1 MRLFDFC
8 SIPYNETDTDYTTTC
23 MWCATQDKL
32 SVSKE
37 EGHVFQCWY
46 CKETG
51 NAISLM
57 RKFYETLPPLTMRA
71 AKTFC
76 VIKKGVIP
84 QTLRSEGVKYDGL
97 DYWFPIRN
105 PRKDIIAL
113 HKYNTTT
120 NITYSSPKPWN
131 CSILGL
137 GSLTGNKEIWV
148 AEGHADYLVLR
159 AVLDKSPNP
168 PDLLGTAGSAFSS
181 NYLYLL
187 DSKEVVLLFD
197 NDEAGD
203 HGVQSIS
210 KRIKSGGHSIINLHC
225 IDWSRITVPNHA
237 HLPSGF
243 DIRDLNNSLS
253 GTP

>member
-8 SIPYNETDTDYTTTC
+8 SIPYEETETDYTTTC
-23 MWCATQDKL
+23 MWCATHEKL

-57 RKFYETLPPLTMRA
+57 RKFYETLPPLTMRQ
-71 AKTFC
+71 AKAFC
-76 VIKKGVIP
+76 AIKPGVTP
-84 QTLRSEGVKYDGL
+84 SVLRSEGIKCESG
-97 DYWFPIRN
+97 DYWFPIHN

-113 HKYNTTT
+113 HKYNTEA

-131 CSILGL
+131 CSIMGL
-137 GSLTGNKEIWV
+137 GSLTGSKEVWV

-159 AVLDKSPNP
+159 SVLDKVQSP
-168 PDLLGTAGSAFSS
+168 PDLIGTAGSAFSA

-187 DSKEVVLLFD
+187 DNKEVVLLFD
-197 NDEAGD
+197 NDEAGEY
-203 HGVQSIS
+203 GVTSVA
-210 KRIKSGGHSIINLHC
+210 KRLKSGGHAITSLHC
-225 IDWSRITVPNHA
+225 LDWKSITVPQHT

-243 DIRDLNNSLS
+243 DIRDLHNALS